1 MAPHISA
8 ADALHG
14 DGVVVVC
21 RNGVFFTGAGGARL
35 YSLHLICGNPCGVQ
49 VLADASRVRA
59 RRASAMERMNAPTC
73 GSSIGS
79 GQSRSLPLLS
89 LYGSLLAKFLLVE
102 LLLFLDTHNLFCCA
116 TTRCVLLRSC
126 ASLCLSELIVCQR
139 FVFLKLFSP
148 LLSAREVP

>member
-1 MAPHISA
+1 M
-8 ADALHG
+8 
-14 DGVVVVC
+14 VVVC
-21 RNGVFFTGAGGARL
+21 QNGVFFEGAGGAWL
-35 YSLHLICGNPCGVQ
+35 YPLHHIFGSLIDGVQ
-49 VLADASRVRA
+49 TLARESRVRA
-59 RRASAMERMNAPTC
+59 RRASAMERMSALTC

-79 GQSRSLPLLS
+79 GQSRSLSLLS
-89 LYGSLLAKFLLVE
+89 LYGSLLAEFLLVE

-116 TTRCVLLRSC
+116 TPRCVLLRSC